1 MKDKSKVR
9 DGVIF
14 EHQDS
19 HAELSH
25 FYEEDTN
32 VLDGVSLKRG
42 EHIVVCVIPP
52 SLIENFIDGKIE
64 KRLINITFY

>member
-1 MKDKSKVR
+1 MKDKSEVR

-19 HAELSH
+19 HAEPSH

-32 VLDGVSLKRG
+32 VLDGVSLKRCNILSRRQTTRLG
-42 EHIVVCVIPP
+42 
-52 SLIENFIDGKIE
+52 SL
-64 KRLINITFY
+64 